1 MDLFADTLRAVHPV
15 PAPRLRDHVGKL
27 VTCAGMLTTAKPV
40 HTIRDEPME
49 FVTFDDG
56 AGLLETVIF
65 PDVYRRV
72 VPLLFGAGPYLLRG
86 RVEESYGAI
95 TLTITG
101 LERLERYADHA
112 PRTPHTPHTPDT
124 PDTPPIPPTRL
135 PPHRIAD
142 GGSGGEVDA

>member
-1 MDLFADTLRAVHPV
+1 
-15 PAPRLRDHVGKL
+15 
-27 VTCAGMLTTAKPV
+27 MLTTAKPV

-101 LERLERYADHA
+101 LERLERYVDHA
-112 PRTPHTPHTPDT
+112 PRTPHTY
-124 PDTPPIPPTRL
+124 L